1 MPEPTELPCPLAVDI
16 WDALRDLVPFLYN
29 FKNMK
34 NIHGG
39 MLLLVKL
46 QAKAYNFTKNNT
58 LPLVFF
64 TFSKLHKRYQIS

>member
-16 WDALRDLVPFLYN
+16 WDGLRDLVQFLYN